1 MKEVAMQKFTYEV
14 ISLSA
19 MREPQLPL
27 IFHCDTIKANRIS
40 ELSNWHEE
48 VEILTVLSGEGTLH
62 CDNEDNVMAEGDI
75 MVISSNMLHSISS
88 TSSVNYHCMILD
100 SDFCREA
107 GVDTSKLR
115 FTLRI
120 NDSELREQLI
130 SAAELIRRYRDQKH
144 TPLLSR
150 IRARLLDAL
159 SILAERHS
167 QPQALA
173 QTAANAGDARIKRA
187 IEYINDR
194 ATEPLILEQVA
205 DAVGVSKYHLAREF
219 KRLTGLTVFEFV
231 IMLRLKMAKRLLRE
245 GYSVSESAYASG
257 FDNLSYF
264 SRKFRKAQ
272 GVLPSAYAKA
282 QREKRQSK

>member
-1 MKEVAMQKFTYEV
+1 MQKFTYEV
-14 ISLSA
+14 LSLSS

-27 IFHCDTIKANRIS
+27 IFHRDFIRANRLS

-62 CDNEDNVMAEGDI
+62 CDNEDNSMAEGDI

-88 TSSVNYHCMILD
+88 NSSVSYHCMILD

-115 FTLRI
+115 FALKI
-120 NDSELREQLI
+120 NDSELKEHLL
-130 SAAELIRRYRDQKH
+130 SAAELIHKYRELRH
-144 TPLLSR
+144 APLLAR
-150 IRARLLDAL
+150 IRARLLDAI
-159 SILAERHS
+159 SILADRYS
-167 QPQALA
+167 QPNADA
-173 QTAANAGDARIKRA
+173 ETTKDAGDSRIKKA

-194 ATEPLILEQVA
+194 ATETLNLEDIA
-205 DAVGVSKYHLAREF
+205 DAVGISKYHLSREF

-264 SRKFRKAQ
+264 SRKFRTAQ
-272 GVLPSAYAKA
+272 GVLPSEYAKA
-282 QREKRQSK
+282 QRSKQEKK